1 MSRREIRFALP
12 SDRGDGLGFG
22 SFFPLVLMKKTA
34 VEGTILALDYGLAR
48 IGVAVGNTL
57 TQSAQPLVILHT
69 VKREDRWQQLSALVE
84 EWNPAAF
91 VVGVPLHGDGSKSEH
106 TLRCRR
112 FARQLG
118 GRFHRHV
125 FEVDERYSSVVVE
138 SGREKIDD
146 RSAALLL
153 QQFFDE
159 SSAQS

>member
-1 MSRREIRFALP
+1 
-12 SDRGDGLGFG
+12 
-22 SFFPLVLMKKTA
+22 MKKTA

-57 TQSAQPLVILHT
+57 TQSARPLVILHA
-69 VKREDRWQQLSALVE
+69 VKREDRWQQLSALFE
-84 EWNPAAF
+84 EWNPVAF
-91 VVGVPLHGDGSKSEH
+91 VVGVPLHGDGSESEH

-112 FARQLG
+112 CARQLG
-118 GRFHRHV
+118 GRFRRHV

-153 QQFFDE
+153 QQFSTNPPRSPKRVFSCVI
-159 SSAQS
+159 SSAVSVFCSSRSTFSF

>member
-1 MSRREIRFALP
+1 
-12 SDRGDGLGFG
+12 
-22 SFFPLVLMKKTA
+22 MKKTA

-57 TQSAQPLVILHT
+57 TQSARSLVILHA
-69 VKREDRWQQLSALVE
+69 VKREDRWQQLSALFE
-84 EWNPAAF
+84 EWNPVAF
-91 VVGVPLHGDGSKSEH
+91 VVGVPLHGDGSESEH

-118 GRFHRHV
+118 GRFRRHV